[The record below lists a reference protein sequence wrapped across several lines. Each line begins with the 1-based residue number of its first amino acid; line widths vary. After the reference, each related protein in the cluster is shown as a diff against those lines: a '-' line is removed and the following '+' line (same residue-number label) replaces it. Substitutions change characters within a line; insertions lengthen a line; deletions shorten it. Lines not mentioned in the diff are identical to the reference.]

1 LAVVPYELS
10 LAPDHDR
17 GGHRYSAVLSGELEP
32 EAVRQLSEWL
42 DDAKQNPDASFLI
55 DLSATTATS
64 RRARTEMQALLR
76 RHDDLQ
82 ERGRLS
88 VLRAPRRS
96 RRAAAAAVAPAA
108 VPFIE
113 RALTAAGSTPVP
125 L

>member
-1 LAVVPYELS
+1 VPYELS
-10 LAPDHDR
+10 LAPDPDR
-17 GGHRYSAVLSGELEP
+17 GGHRYRAALSGELEP
-32 EAVRQLSEWL
+32 AAVRQLSEWL

-64 RRARTEMQALLR
+64 RRGRLEMRALLR
-76 RHDDLQ
+76 RHDDLHEQ
-82 ERGRLS
+82 RRLS
-88 VLRAPRRS
+88 VLPGPRRG
-96 RRAAAAAVAPAA
+96 RRAVTAAVAPAA